1 VAEIF
6 LDFRQTTKVV
16 RASPARLFLPL
27 GLFLPCDLGTHGLLY
42 TVSTAHW
49 RRGLQGGEWL
59 TMALL
64 EVQGLVKK
72 FGRRTVV
79 DGVNFEV
86 NPGEVVGLLG
96 PNGAG
101 KTTSFRMAT
110 GQITPN
116 DGTVLFDN
124 QEVTHLPMFRRAR
137 LGMGYLSQEQSIF
150 RKLTVEKN
158 LLAILESLPQSRSLG
173 RSLTSRERRERA
185 EEALQRFNLLHVRNN
200 PAARCSGGEK
210 RRLEIA
216 RCLVCEPMLILL
228 DEPFAAVDPKTTE
241 DIRKNIRDLA
251 DQGIGILLTDH
262 NVREVVKTAD
272 RIYLIVEGKVVC
284 HGTPDKLIRDR
295 VAIDA
300 YLGTTFQDDVLMARL
315 AGFAGFNE
323 PAPEPIALTPAA
335 APVFKA
341 QPVVVPPVAPRPV
354 APKAPP
360 PPIQIDDTIP
370 VQRVVPRPA
379 TTPNVSPP
387 PPAARFSS
395 ATQRLVEEEKL
406 RRLIDQLQD
415 RDAMPTAWHEIASQ
429 GDVAVPVLLEALERP
444 EVEIRHLSFRLLES
458 ITGQTLDFQSDA
470 ASDLRLKQVAHLRAK
485 LEK

>member
-1 VAEIF
+1 
-6 LDFRQTTKVV
+6 
-16 RASPARLFLPL
+16 
-27 GLFLPCDLGTHGLLY
+27 
-42 TVSTAHW
+42 
-49 RRGLQGGEWL
+49 
-59 TMALL
+59 MALL
-64 EVQGLVKK
+64 EVRGLVKK
-72 FGRRTVV
+72 YGRRTVV
-79 DGVNFEV
+79 DGVSFEV

-110 GQITPN
+110 GQISPN
-116 DGTVLFDN
+116 DGVVYFDN
-124 QEVTHLPMFRRAR
+124 QDVTDLPMFRRAR

-150 RKLTVEKN
+150 RKLSVEKN
-158 LLAILESLPQSRSLG
+158 LLAILEALPQSRSLG

-185 EEALQRFNLLHVRNN
+185 EEALQRFNLTHVRHNN
-200 PAARCSGGEK
+200 AARCSGGEK

-284 HGTPDKLIRDR
+284 HGTPDKLIRDQ

-323 PAPEPIALTPAA
+323 PAPVIPSRPEVILPP
-335 APVFKA
+335 
-341 QPVVVPPVAPRPV
+341 PVVPVSLPPRPPAPPQQAPTGTKLIAPPPPAVPIVIDDTVPPSRAMSRPTPPPVAP
-354 APKAPP
+354 PP
-360 PPIQIDDTIP
+360 PPP
-370 VQRVVPRPA
+370 
-379 TTPNVSPP
+379 
-387 PPAARFSS
+387 RFSQQ
-395 ATQRLVEEEKL
+395 TQRLLEEEKI
-406 RRLIDQLQD
+406 RRMIDQLQD
-415 RDAMPTAWHEIASQ
+415 REKMPTAWHEIASQ
-429 GDVAVPVLLEALERP
+429 GEVAVPVLLEALERP

-458 ITGQTLDFQSDA
+458 ITGLTLDYQSDA
-470 ASDLRLKQVAHLRAK
+470 PDDTRLKQVAYLRAK
-485 LEK
+485 LERR